1 MTAACI
7 YNFCIYSSIFE
18 WICLSATGTQVLP
31 APMLLHDILIVRYIY
46 IVTAL
51 IECDFTK
58 INFKL
63 TSTLLYNIQ
72 LMHGMAPDV
81 YITGFNTAGST
92 WWTQRL
98 SKWGNF
104 ILVIRSFKMMKLYS
118 CNTVIHLNWSLLSV
132 TSPAFD
138 GTDPNRT
145 LFTKWTTK
153 PVKPLI
159 AFNNLCQGQCH
170 SSSTLSAD
178 GPLLHSSV
186 IWEMRYL
193 PGIP

>member
-1 MTAACI
+1 MP
-7 YNFCIYSSIFE
+7 
-18 WICLSATGTQVLP
+18 ATETQLLP

-92 WWTQRL
+92 W
-98 SKWGNF
+98 
-104 ILVIRSFKMMKLYS
+104 
-118 CNTVIHLNWSLLSV
+118 
-132 TSPAFD
+132 
-138 GTDPNRT
+138 
-145 LFTKWTTK
+145 
-153 PVKPLI
+153 
-159 AFNNLCQGQCH
+159 
-170 SSSTLSAD
+170 
-178 GPLLHSSV
+178 
-186 IWEMRYL
+186 
-193 PGIP
+193 